1 MELSERRKDI
11 LKGIIE
17 EYIKSA
23 EPVSSGLLEKRYKFQ
38 VCPATIRNEMQ
49 KLAEDGFIAQP
60 HTSAGRV
67 PTDKGYRFF
76 VDNLLEKD
84 LWGDESKDSSSPS
97 SQKWDLVIE
106 DCFEAGEIKI
116 LQSITKNLASISSNL
131 ALGYLSDSKILWKDG
146 WEEIIKEPEFG
157 ERDIVG
163 DFIGMLESFEKEIGE
178 LEVSS
183 DIKVCIGKEN
193 SLPRSKEF
201 STIIAK
207 CHFPEEGEGV
217 LAIMGPKRMDYN
229 KSIGSL
235 HYLIKSLEKI

>member
-11 LKGIIE
+11 LSGIVE

-23 EPVSSGLLEKRYKFQ
+23 EPVSSGLLEKRYKFR

-49 KLAEDGFIAQP
+49 RLAEDGFIFQP

-76 VDNLLEKD
+76 VDNLLEKEFVGEGFD
-84 LWGDESKDSSSPS
+84 FR
-97 SQKWDLVIE
+97 IE
-106 DCFEAGEIKI
+106 EWLEADEIKM
-116 LQSITKNLASISSNL
+116 LQSITKDLASISSNL
-131 ALGYLSDSKILWKDG
+131 ALGYLPGSKILWKDG
-146 WEEIIKEPEFG
+146 WEEIIKEPEFE

-163 DFIGMLESFEKEIGE
+163 DFIGMLEGFEKEIDG
-178 LEVSS
+178 LEVGSE
-183 DIKVCIGKEN
+183 IKVYIGREN
-193 SLPRSKEF
+193 PLPKSKEF
-201 STIIAK
+201 STIITK
-207 CHFPEEGEGV
+207 CHFPEEGESV
-217 LAIMGPKRMDYN
+217 LAIMGPKRMDYG

>member
-1 MELSERRKDI
+1 MN
-11 LKGIIE
+11 GIVE

-23 EPVSSGLLEKRYKFQ
+23 EPVSSGLLEKRYKFR

-49 KLAEDGFIAQP
+49 RLAEEGFIFQP

-76 VDNLLEKD
+76 VDNLLEKEF
-84 LWGDESKDSSSPS
+84 LSEENEFSSLLSP
-97 SQKWDLVIE
+97 QKWGSVL
-106 DCFEAGEIKI
+106 EADEIKM
-116 LQSITKNLASISSNL
+116 LQSITKDLASISSNL
-131 ALGYLSDSKILWKDG
+131 ALGYLPGSKILWKDG
-146 WEEIIKEPEFG
+146 WEEIIKEPEFE

-163 DFIGMLESFEKEIGE
+163 DFIGMLEGFEKEIDG

-183 DIKVCIGKEN
+183 EIKVYIGREN
-193 SLPRSKEF
+193 PLPKSKEF
-201 STIIAK
+201 STIITK
-207 CHFPEEGEGV
+207 CHFPDEGESV
-217 LAIMGPKRMDYN
+217 LAIMGPKRMDYG

>member
-1 MELSERRKDI
+1 MELSGRRKDI
-11 LKGIIE
+11 LNGIVE

-23 EPVSSGLLEKRYKFQ
+23 EPVSSGLLEKRYKFR

-49 KLAEDGFIAQP
+49 RLAEEGFIFQP

-76 VDNLLEKD
+76 VDNLLEK
-84 LWGDESKDSSSPS
+84 E
-97 SQKWDLVIE
+97 
-106 DCFEAGEIKI
+106 FAGEGFDFRIEEWLEADEIKM
-116 LQSITKNLASISSNL
+116 LQSITKDLASISSNL
-131 ALGYLSDSKILWKDG
+131 ALGYLPSSKILWKDG
-146 WEEIIKEPEFG
+146 WEEIIKEPEFE

-163 DFIGMLESFEKEIGE
+163 DFIGMLEGFEKEIDG

-183 DIKVCIGKEN
+183 EIKVYIGREN
-193 SLPRSKEF
+193 PLPKSKEF
-201 STIIAK
+201 STIITK
-207 CHFPEEGEGV
+207 CHFPEEGESV
-217 LAIMGPKRMDYN
+217 LAIMGPKRMDYS

>member
-1 MELSERRKDI
+1 MK
-11 LKGIIE
+11 
-17 EYIKSA
+17 
-23 EPVSSGLLEKRYKFQ
+23 
-38 VCPATIRNEMQ
+38 
-49 KLAEDGFIAQP
+49 KLAENGFISQP

-84 LWGDESKDSSSPS
+84 FLSEENKFSSLLSPQEWGSVLEVDE
-97 SQKWDLVIE
+97 V
-106 DCFEAGEIKI
+106 KI
-116 LQSITKNLASISSNL
+116 LQSITKNLASISSSL
-131 ALGYLSDSKILWKDG
+131 ALGYLPGSKILWKDG
-146 WEEIIKEPEFG
+146 WEEIIKEPEFE

-163 DFIGMLESFEKEIGE
+163 DFIGMLESFEKEIGD

-183 DIKVCIGKEN
+183 EIKVYIGKEN
-193 SLPRSKEF
+193 PLPKSKEF
-201 STIIAK
+201 STIITK
-207 CHFPEEGEGV
+207 CHFPEEGEGI

>member
-1 MELSERRKDI
+1 MICYNDGDMEMTVRQKEI
-11 LKGIIE
+11 LNSIVT
-17 EYIKSA
+17 EYIRSA
-23 EPVSSGLLEKRYKFQ
+23 QPVSSKLLERRCRKFQ

-49 KLAEDGFIAQP
+49 KLAEDGFLSQP
-60 HTSAGRV
+60 HTSAGRI

-76 VDNLLEKD
+76 VDNLLEKE
-84 LWGDESKDSSSPS
+84 LAEESFDFG
-97 SQKWDLVIE
+97 IE
-106 DCFEAGEIKI
+106 DWLAAGEIKI

-146 WEEIIKEPEFG
+146 WEEIIKEPEFE

-163 DFIGMLESFEKEIGE
+163 DFIGMLESFEREIGG

-183 DIKVCIGKEN
+183 GIRVYIGKEN
-193 SLPRSKEF
+193 PLPKSKEF
-201 STIIAK
+201 STIITK
-207 CHFPEEGEGV
+207 CHFPEEGEGI

>member
-23 EPVSSGLLEKRYKFQ
+23 EPVSSRLLEKRYKFE

-49 KLAEDGFIAQP
+49 RLTEDGLIFQP
-60 HTSAGRV
+60 HTSAGRI

-76 VDNLLEKD
+76 VDNLLEKEFAE
-84 LWGDESKDSSSPS
+84 ESFDFGVEDWLESS
-97 SQKWDLVIE
+97 
-106 DCFEAGEIKI
+106 EIKI
-116 LQSITKNLASISSNL
+116 LQSVTKNLASISSNL
-131 ALGYLSDSKILWKDG
+131 ALGYLPDSKILWKDG
-146 WEEIIKEPEFG
+146 WEEIIKEPEFE

-163 DFIGMLESFEKEIGE
+163 DFINMLENFERDIGE
-178 LEVSS
+178 LEVGS
-183 DIKVCIGKEN
+183 DIKVYIGKEN
-193 SLPRSKEF
+193 SLPRSREF

-207 CHFPEEGEGV
+207 CHFPEEGEGI